1 MARRKIRNYPNKEYY
16 ENYFNEYFIT
26 HHDDVIADMVERT
39 GFNSLDELHDAEFKM
54 YFGLDCGF
62 TYYIPY
68 DSKMSREWKLDNY
81 DDKLY
86 GIRESYPTQSI
97 TLQEIQFKKALAD
110 LGLQDVFYVYSR
122 LD

>member
-1 MARRKIRNYPNKEYY
+1 MGRKKIRNYPNKEYY

-26 HHDDVIADMVERT
+26 HHDDVIADMVEKT
-39 GFNSLDELHDAEFKM
+39 GFNSLEELRDAEYHM

-62 TYYIPY
+62 THYIPY
-68 DSKMSREWKLDNY
+68 DYKMSREWKLDNY

-86 GIRESYPTQSI
+86 HIRESYPTQSI
-97 TLQEIQFKKALAD
+97 TLQEIQYRKALAD
-110 LGLQDVFYVYSR
+110 LGLQDVFYVWSR